1 MAAEPLRLG
10 AAALLSYVI
19 GSIPTAYLIV
29 RWLKRIDVRTVG
41 SGNVGATNATRAA
54 GAKVGALVFLC
65 DAAKG
70 LAAVLIAAPWVIG
83 APAASERWLC
93 GVAAVA
99 GHMFPFALGFRG
111 GKGVAT
117 AIGVVLGTSPAVAG
131 IMLLCWVAGFTV
143 WRYVSLASMIA
154 AASIPLTQAALQQP
168 AGVVGWSGLLALL
181 VIGKHYANIARL
193 LDGTEHRWTR
203 ERR

>member
-117 AIGVVLGTSPAVAG
+117 TIGVVLGTSPAVAG
-131 IMLLCWVAGFTV
+131 IMLLCWAAGFTA

-154 AASIPLTQAALQQP
+154 AASIPLAHTALQQP
-168 AGVVGWSGLLALL
+168 AGVIGWSGVLALL
-181 VIGKHYANIARL
+181 VIGKHYANITRL